1 MAPTEEVEEA
11 AQVSHAPCRLT
22 QVIGRSVRRREDR
35 RLLTGSGQFVDDV
48 RLPAAL
54 HAVFVRSQHAHA
66 RIRSLSTAEALAC
79 EGVELVLTGQDVA
92 ALGPLGGHL
101 WAAVPPPVQAW
112 LDPVLEDDHQPL
124 LASDR
129 VRFVGEP
136 VAAVVACSRPLA
148 EDAAALVEVEYEPR
162 PPLVTPEQA
171 QAAGAARLD
180 PTWSSN
186 VALRLHGTVGDVEA
200 AFADAR
206 RVAAETVKLGRQ
218 TGVPIETRGVA
229 AAYESRTRELTV
241 WSNTQVPHV
250 LRELLA
256 ETLGLAAHRVRVIG
270 VDTGGGFGIKGLVY
284 PEDVVVPLLAFR
296 AQRPVKW
303 IEDRR
308 EHFIGSIHSRDQTHA
323 IELAADQEGRVLG
336 VRDRF
341 VVDIGAYNPLRL
353 VSGANTVA
361 HLIGP
366 YRVPS
371 AEVDGRVVV
380 TNKTT
385 SAPYRGAGRPEAVW
399 AMERGLDRLARAAG
413 LDPVELRRRNT
424 LTAAE
429 MPWNTGMLYRD
440 GQPLVYDS
448 GDHLGCLERA
458 LDLVGYARFRD
469 AQRAAWEQGE
479 YIGLGVAAYVEG
491 TGIGPFEGARVRVDG
506 TGKVVLYTGACSQ
519 GQGHETV
526 FGQICAEVLGVPLED
541 VTVIAGDTAGL
552 PYGWGT
558 VASRSTVVAGNAI
571 REAATHVRDKA
582 LRVAADLLEVSPGD
596 VVIDQGVARVA
607 GAPARGVSLRQVAQA
622 CAPQHA
628 LAAGREPGLEA
639 ESHFRP
645 ETVTYANGVHAATVR
660 VDVETGRV
668 TILRYVVV
676 HDCGRVV
683 NPLLA
688 DGQIRG
694 GVAQGIGGAL
704 LEELVFGDAGEL
716 LTSTLMDYALPRAAD
731 VPSIDLDH
739 LESPSPRN
747 PLGVKGLGEGGAIPG
762 PAVLANAVEDALQ
775 PYGVVIDQAPV
786 TPARLWALMQQG
798 PPPSSSR
805 RAR

>member
-1 MAPTEEVEEA
+1 
-11 AQVSHAPCRLT
+11 
-22 QVIGRSVRRREDR
+22 VIGRSVRRREDR
-35 RLLTGSGQFVDDV
+35 RLLTGAGQFVDDI
-48 RLPAAL
+48 RLPGVL
-54 HAVFVRSQHAHA
+54 QAVFVRSPHAHA
-66 RIRSLSTAEALAC
+66 RIRSVSTAGALGC
-79 EGVELVLTGQDVA
+79 EGVSLVLTGQDVA

-101 WAAVPPPVQAW
+101 WAAVPPPIQTW
-112 LDPVLEDDHQPL
+112 LEPVLQDDNQPL
-124 LASDR
+124 LAADR

-136 VAAVVACSRPLA
+136 VAVVAASGRALA
-148 EDAAALVEVEYEPR
+148 EDAAAAIDVDYEP
-162 PPLVTPEQA
+162 LEAVVTPEHA
-171 QAAGAARLD
+171 LTADAPRLD

-186 VALRLHGTVGDVEA
+186 VALRLHGSVGDVKT
-200 AFADAR
+200 AFADASN
-206 RVAAETVKLGRQ
+206 VAAVTVKFGRQ
-218 TGVPIETRGVA
+218 TGVPIETRGLA
-229 AAYESRTRELTV
+229 ATFEPRTGELTV

-250 LRELLA
+250 LRESLA
-256 ETLGLAAHRVRVIG
+256 ETLGLPSHRVRVVS
-270 VDTGGGFGIKGLVY
+270 VDTGGGFGIKGTIY
-284 PEDVVVPLLAFR
+284 PEDLVVPLLAMR

-308 EHFIGSIHSRDQTHA
+308 EHFSASVHSRDQVHA
-323 IELAADQEGRVLG
+323 IELAADGEGRLLG

-361 HLIGP
+361 HLLGP
-366 YRVPS
+366 YRVPA
-371 AEVDGRVVV
+371 AEVDGQVVA
-380 TNKTT
+380 TTKTT
-385 SAPYRGAGRPEAVW
+385 AAPYRGAGRPEAVW

-413 LDPVELRRRNT
+413 LDPIELRRRNT

-429 MPWNTGMLYRD
+429 MPWNTGLLYRD

-458 LDLVGYARFRD
+458 LDLVGYPGFRK
-469 AQRAAWEQGE
+469 AQRQAREQGE
-479 YIGLGVAAYVEG
+479 HLGLGVAAYVEG
-491 TGIGPFEGARVRVDG
+491 TGIGPFEGAVVRVDG

-526 FGQICAEVLGVPLED
+526 FGQICAETLGVRLED

-552 PYGWGT
+552 PYGLGT

-571 REAATHVRDKA
+571 SEAATRVRDKA
-582 LRVAADLLEVSPGD
+582 VRVAADLLEVSPSD
-596 VVIDQGVARVA
+596 VVFEAGVARVA
-607 GAPARGVSLRQVAQA
+607 GARARSVSLREVAQA

-628 LAAGREPGLEA
+628 LPAGREPGLEA
-639 ESHFRP
+639 QAHFRP
-645 ETVTYANGVHAATVR
+645 ETVTYANGVHAASVR
-660 VDVETGRV
+660 VDVETGAV
-668 TILRYVVV
+668 SILRYVVV

-704 LEELVFGDAGEL
+704 FEELVFGEAGEL
-716 LTSTLMDYALPRAAD
+716 LTSTLLDYAVPRAAEI
-731 VPSIDLDH
+731 PPIDLDH

-762 PAVLANAVEDALQ
+762 PAVLANAIDDALQ
-775 PYGVVIDQAPV
+775 PFGVVIDQAPI
-786 TPARLWALMQQG
+786 TPARLRALLD
-798 PPPSSSR
+798 R
-805 RAR
+805 LA